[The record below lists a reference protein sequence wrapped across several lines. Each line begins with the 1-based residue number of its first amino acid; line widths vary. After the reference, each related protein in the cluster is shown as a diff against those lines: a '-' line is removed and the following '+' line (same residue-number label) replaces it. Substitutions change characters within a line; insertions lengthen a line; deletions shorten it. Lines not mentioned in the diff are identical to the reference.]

1 MSTTVNLTRAGFAII
16 SSEPGMQEF
25 NDHTSGS
32 VYLTDNNGGN
42 KFLLAKF
49 TGISGNNKYKEI
61 LSSRVLLSGSSG
73 HSIGYGLLTYEMLLE
88 SFQPENVTYKSYGIV
103 GFAVSKNIWFPR
115 ETEIVLSE
123 NQTKRLVQYGIAFKS
138 GNYDKITLST
148 AVNANITLSDDYVYH
163 KIKSVSPLSNATLS
177 RQQPNTFSVETQPN
191 TSYYIE
197 LPAISSVKFRYREKS
212 AEEYTEVDNGT
223 ALSYEMPG
231 NLMPNGEM
239 EFQWAVTDILGHT
252 ETSAWTT
259 VKTQNQL
266 LISTSPTGNVF
277 INRFKDAFFGYTAA
291 PGVVVNTFRYRK
303 SGETEW
309 IENAVDD
316 TQNGFT
322 LPAGTITEGAQFE
335 YGWVMADRYGVAWVQ
350 QGYKFYTTDAI
361 SSCQIVE
368 PLRTIVD
375 SDKRAVFRWR
385 HIISTGSDQ
394 TKAELQSSRDGST
407 WAALGT
413 VEGAETELEFVEK
426 TFTSGI
432 WYWRVRTYNAD
443 DVAGEWSA
451 EAQFIAIGSPTTPA
465 ITVLDYSPRPE
476 IRWET
481 SEQTAYEIGLD
492 GISET
497 FYGSQK
503 SWKSSAYLADGGHR
517 ITVRSQNQ
525 YGRWSEPGE
534 AIINVLNNAGAEI
547 ILSAAG
553 KTLAWE
559 TVGAYDRFQVY
570 RDLKLIAET
579 RERFYTDPVAN
590 GVASYQVRGCY
601 DSSDHYGLSNAV
613 ETETQR
619 EYHEI
624 YNLET
629 GVAMTIQH
637 CGLRNQPVSRSSTR
651 DISMVHVPGYEHP
664 VVERGE
670 YRDVNL
676 NGAAV
681 FFDREEA
688 ADFEAMSGCL
698 VCFMTPEGI
707 NYTGV
712 LNSVE
717 TTPMGLRTDCTFQL
731 TKTDGEAVEQTVNLP
746 AFDIDLETGSLIMT
760 TSDSYDGP
768 GFAINRL
775 GDLEVRQ

>member
-1 MSTTVNLTRAGFAII
+1 MGWR
-16 SSEPGMQEF
+16 
-25 NDHTSGS
+25 
-32 VYLTDNNGGN
+32 
-42 KFLLAKF
+42 
-49 TGISGNNKYKEI
+49 
-61 LSSRVLLSGSSG
+61 
-73 HSIGYGLLTYEMLLE
+73 
-88 SFQPENVTYKSYGIV
+88 
-103 GFAVSKNIWFPR
+103 
-115 ETEIVLSE
+115 
-123 NQTKRLVQYGIAFKS
+123 
-138 GNYDKITLST
+138 NY
-148 AVNANITLSDDYVYH
+148 
-163 KIKSVSPLSNATLS
+163 
-177 RQQPNTFSVETQPN
+177 
-191 TSYYIE
+191 
-197 LPAISSVKFRYREKS
+197 
-212 AEEYTEVDNGT
+212 
-223 ALSYEMPG
+223 
-231 NLMPNGEM
+231 
-239 EFQWAVTDILGHT
+239 
-252 ETSAWTT
+252 
-259 VKTQNQL
+259 
-266 LISTSPTGNVF
+266 
-277 INRFKDAFFGYTAA
+277 
-291 PGVVVNTFRYRK
+291 
-303 SGETEW
+303 
-309 IENAVDD
+309 
-316 TQNGFT
+316 
-322 LPAGTITEGAQFE
+322 
-335 YGWVMADRYGVAWVQ
+335 
-350 QGYKFYTTDAI
+350 GYKFYTTDTI

-368 PLRTIVD
+368 PMRTIVD
-375 SDKRAVFRWR
+375 SDKKTEFRWR

-426 TFTSGI
+426 TFTSGT
-432 WYWRVRTYNAD
+432 WYWRARTYNAD
-443 DVAGEWSA
+443 GVAGEWSA
-451 EAQFIAIGSPTTPA
+451 AAQFIAIGSPTTPA
-465 ITVLDYSPRPE
+465 ITVMDYSPRPE

-492 GISET
+492 GVRET
-497 FYGSQK
+497 FYGSEK
-503 SWKSSAYLADGGHR
+503 SWKRSAYLADGEHR

-534 AIINVLNNAGAEI
+534 AIINVLNNTGPEI

-553 KTLAWE
+553 KTLAWK
-559 TVGAYDRFQVY
+559 TVGEYDRFQVY
-570 RDLKLIAET
+570 RDLKLIVET

-590 GVASYQVRGCY
+590 GTATYQVRGCY
-601 DSSDHYGLSNAV
+601 DNSDHYGLSNAV

-624 YNLET
+624 YNMET
-629 GVAMTIQH
+629 GVTMTIQH
-637 CGLRNQPVSRSSTR
+637 CGLRNQQVSRSSTR

-760 TSDSYDGP
+760 TSDSYAGP
-768 GFAINRL
+768 AFAINRL

>member
-1 MSTTVNLTRAGFAII
+1 MSKTVNLTRAGFAII
-16 SSEPGMQEF
+16 SSEPGMEEF

-32 VYLTDNNGGN
+32 VYLTDNNDGN
-42 KFLLAKF
+42 KFLLVKF
-49 TGISGNNKYKEI
+49 AGISGSDKYREI
-61 LSSRVLLSGSSG
+61 LSSKVMLNGSSG
-73 HSIGYGLLTYEMLLE
+73 ALNGKGLLSYIMLLKE
-88 SFQPENVTYKSYGIV
+88 FRPENVTYKSFGIS
-103 GFAVSKNIWFPR
+103 GFAGSTNIWFPT

-123 NQTKRLVQYGIAFKS
+123 NQTKRLAQCGIGFS
-138 GNYDKITLST
+138 SRNDYKITLST

-177 RQQPNTFSVETQPN
+177 RQQQNTFSVETQPN

-212 AEEYTEVDNGT
+212 AEAYTEVDNGT

-231 NLMPNGEM
+231 NLMPTGEM

-259 VKTQNQL
+259 VKTENQV
-266 LISTSPTGNVF
+266 LISTSPTGNAFV
-277 INRFKDAFFGYTAA
+277 NRFKDAFFGYTAA
-291 PGVVVNTFRYRK
+291 PGVVVKTFRYRK

-309 IENAVDD
+309 IENQVDD
-316 TQNGFT
+316 TQKGYT

-335 YGWVMADRYGVAWVQ
+335 YEWLSTDRYNAQWRNY
-350 QGYKFYTTDAI
+350 GYKFYTTDAI
-361 SSCQIVE
+361 SSCQIIE
-368 PLRTIVD
+368 PMRTIVD
-375 SDKRAVFRWR
+375 SDKKAVFRWR

-407 WAALGT
+407 WAELGT

-426 TFTSGI
+426 TFTSGT
-432 WYWRVRTYNAD
+432 WYWRARTYNAD
-443 DVAGEWSA
+443 GVAGEWSA
-451 EAQFIAIGSPTTPA
+451 AAQFIAIGPPTTPA
-465 ITVLDYSPRPE
+465 ITVMDYSPRPE

-492 GISET
+492 GIRET
-497 FYGSQK
+497 FYGAEK
-503 SWKSSAYLADGGHR
+503 SWKSRAYLADGEHR

-534 AIINVLNNAGAEI
+534 AILNVLNNNGPEI

-553 KTLAWE
+553 KTLAWD
-559 TVGAYDRFQVY
+559 TAGAYDRYQVY

-601 DSSDHYGLSNAV
+601 DNGDDYGLSNTV
-613 ETETQR
+613 ETETKR

-629 GVAMTIQH
+629 GVTMTIQH

-698 VCFMTPEGI
+698 VCFMTPGGI

-717 TTPMGLRTDCTFQL
+717 TTPMGLRTDCTFKL
-731 TKTDGEAVEQTVNLP
+731 TKADGEAVEQSVSLP
-746 AFDIDLETGSLIMT
+746 AFDIDVETGSLIMT
-760 TSDSYDGP
+760 TSDSYAGP

>member
-16 SSEPGMQEF
+16 SSEPGMEEF

-32 VYLTDNNGGN
+32 VYLTDNNDGN
-42 KFLLAKF
+42 KFLLVKF
-49 TGISGNNKYKEI
+49 AGISGNNKYREI
-61 LSSRVLLSGSSG
+61 LSSKVVLNGSSG
-73 HSIGYGLLTYEMLLE
+73 ASNGKGLLSYRMLLKE
-88 SFQPENVTYKSYGIV
+88 FRPENVTYKSYGAR
-103 GFAVSKNIWFPR
+103 GFAGSTNIWFPT

-123 NQTKRLVQYGIAFKS
+123 NQTKRLVQCGIGFS
-138 GNYDKITLST
+138 SRNDYKITLST
-148 AVNANITLSDDYVYH
+148 AVNASITLSDGYAYH
-163 KIKSVSPLSNATLS
+163 KIKSVSPLSNVTLS
-177 RQQPNTFSVETQPN
+177 RQQQNTFSVETQPS

-197 LPAISSVKFRYREKS
+197 LPAISSVKFRYRGKS
-212 AEEYTEVDNGT
+212 ATSYKEVNNGT
-223 ALSYEMPG
+223 ALSYSMPG
-231 NLMPNGEM
+231 NLMPTGEM
-239 EFQWAVTDILGHT
+239 EFQWVVTDILGHT

-259 VKTQNQL
+259 VKTENRV
-266 LISTSPTGNVF
+266 LISTSPTGNAFV
-277 INRFKDAFFGYTAA
+277 NRFKNAFFGYTAA
-291 PGVVVNTFRYRK
+291 PGVVVKTFRYRK
-303 SGETEW
+303 SGETKW

-316 TQNGFT
+316 TKKGYT
-322 LPAGTITEGAQFE
+322 LPSGTITEGAQFE
-335 YGWVMADRYGVAWVQ
+335 YGWLSTDRYNAQWSNY
-350 QGYKFYTTDAI
+350 GYKFYTTDAV

-368 PLRTIVD
+368 PTRTIVD
-375 SDKRAVFRWR
+375 SDKKAVFRWR
-385 HIISTGSDQ
+385 HIISTGSEQ

-407 WAALGT
+407 WAKIGT

-426 TFTSGI
+426 TFTSGT

-443 DVAGEWSA
+443 GVAGEWSA
-451 EAQFIAIGSPTTPA
+451 AAQFIAIGSPTTPT

-492 GISET
+492 GVSET
-497 FYGSQK
+497 FYGSDK
-503 SWKSSAYLADGGHR
+503 TWKSRAYLADGEHR

-534 AIINVLNNAGAEI
+534 AIINVLNQTGPKI

-559 TVGAYDRFQVY
+559 TVEAYDRFQVY

-579 RERFYTDPVAN
+579 QERVYTDPVAN
-590 GVASYQVRGCY
+590 GAATYQVRGCY

-613 ETETQR
+613 ETETLR

-629 GVAMTIQH
+629 GVTLTIQH

-651 DISMVHVPGYEHP
+651 DISMVHVPGYENP

-688 ADFEAMSGCL
+688 AAFEAMSGCL
-698 VCFMTPEGI
+698 VCFMTPDGI

-717 TTPMGLRTDCTFQL
+717 ITPMGLRTDCTFQL
-731 TKTDGEAVEQTVNLP
+731 TKADGEAVEQSVSLP
-746 AFDIDLETGSLIMT
+746 AFDIDVETGSLIMT
-760 TSDSYDGP
+760 ASDSYTGP

>member
-1 MSTTVNLTRAGFAII
+1 MSKTVNLTRAGFAII
-16 SSEPGMQEF
+16 SSEPGMEEF

-32 VYLTDNNGGN
+32 VYLTDNNDGH
-42 KFLLAKF
+42 KFLLVKF
-49 TGISGNNKYKEI
+49 AGISGNDKYRKI
-61 LSSRVLLSGSSG
+61 LSSKVMLNGSSG
-73 HSIGYGLLTYEMLLE
+73 ASSGKGLLSYRMLLKE
-88 SFQPENVTYKSYGIV
+88 FRPENVTYKSFGIS
-103 GFAVSKNIWFPR
+103 GFAGSTNIWFPT

-123 NQTKRLVQYGIAFKS
+123 NQTKRLAQYGIGFDS
-138 GNYDKITLST
+138 RNDYKITLST
-148 AVNANITLSDDYVYH
+148 TVNANITLSDEYVYH

-177 RQQPNTFSVETQPN
+177 RQQPNTFSVETQPS

-197 LPAISSVKFRYREKS
+197 LPAVSSVKFRYRGKS
-212 AEEYTEVDNGT
+212 AASYKEVDNGT
-223 ALSYEMPG
+223 AMSYEMPG

-252 ETSAWTT
+252 ETSGWTT

-291 PGVVVNTFRYRK
+291 PGVVVNTFQYRK
-303 SGETEW
+303 IGETNW
-309 IENAVDD
+309 IKKAVDH
-316 TQNGFT
+316 TKNGLT
-322 LPAGTITEGAQFE
+322 LPAGTITKGAQFE
-335 YGWVMADRYGVAWVQ
+335 YGWVMADRYGVAWEQ
-350 QGYKFYTTDAI
+350 NGYKFYTTDAI

-368 PLRTIVD
+368 PMRTIVD
-375 SDKRAVFRWR
+375 SDKKAVFRWR

-426 TFTSGI
+426 TFTSGT

-451 EAQFIAIGSPTTPA
+451 AAQFIAIGSPTTPA

-492 GISET
+492 GVNEII
-497 FYGSQK
+497 YGSDK
-503 SWKSSAYLADGGHR
+503 TWKSRAYLADGEHR

-534 AIINVLNNAGAEI
+534 AIINVLNQTGPRI

-559 TVGAYDRFQVY
+559 TVEAYDRFQVY

-601 DSSDHYGLSNAV
+601 DSSNHYGLSNAV

-624 YNLET
+624 YNMET
-629 GVAMTIQH
+629 GVTMTIQH

-651 DISMVHVPGYEHP
+651 DISVVHVPGYEHP

-698 VCFMTPEGI
+698 VCFMTPEGM

-731 TKTDGEAVEQTVNLP
+731 TKADGEAVEQSVSLP
-746 AFDIDLETGSLIMT
+746 AFDIDVETGSLIMT
-760 TSDSYDGP
+760 ASDSYTGP
-768 GFAINRL
+768 GFTINRL
-775 GDLEVRQ
+775 GDMEVRQ

>member
-1 MSTTVNLTRAGFAII
+1 MYQTIDDIKVNGYKP
-16 SSEPGMQEF
+16 SS
-25 NDHTSGS
+25 
-32 VYLTDNNGGN
+32 V
-42 KFLLAKF
+42 
-49 TGISGNNKYKEI
+49 
-61 LSSRVLLSGSSG
+61 
-73 HSIGYGLLTYEMLLE
+73 
-88 SFQPENVTYKSYGIV
+88 
-103 GFAVSKNIWFPR
+103 
-115 ETEIVLSE
+115 
-123 NQTKRLVQYGIAFKS
+123 
-138 GNYDKITLST
+138 
-148 AVNANITLSDDYVYH
+148 
-163 KIKSVSPLSNATLS
+163 TLS
-177 RQQPNTFSVETQPN
+177 RQQPNIFSASLYKISGYALE
-191 TSYYIE
+191 Y
-197 LPAISSVKFRYREKS
+197 PAISYVKFRYREKS
-212 AEEYTEVDNGT
+212 ADEYTEVDNGT

-259 VKTQNQL
+259 VKTENQV

-277 INRFKDAFFGYTAA
+277 VNRFKDAFFGYTAA

-309 IENAVDD
+309 IENTVDD
-316 TQNGFT
+316 TKKGYT

-335 YGWVMADRYGVAWVQ
+335 YEWMSTDRYNVGWRNH
-350 QGYKFYTTDAI
+350 GYKFYTKDAI

-375 SDKRAVFRWR
+375 SDKKTVFRWQ
-385 HIISTGSDQ
+385 HIISTGSNQ

-426 TFTSGI
+426 TFTSGT
-432 WYWRVRTYNAD
+432 WYWRARTYNAD

-451 EAQFIAIGSPTTPA
+451 AAQFIAIGSPTTPA

-476 IRWET
+476 IRWEN

-492 GISET
+492 GVSET
-497 FYGSQK
+497 FYGAEK
-503 SWKSSAYLADGGHR
+503 SWKSRAYLADGEHR

-534 AIINVLNNAGAEI
+534 AIINVLNNTGHEI

-553 KTLAWE
+553 KTLAWK
-559 TVGAYDRFQVY
+559 TVGEYDRYQVY

-590 GVASYQVRGCY
+590 GMASYQVRGCY
-601 DSSDHYGLSNAV
+601 DNSNHYGLSNAV

-624 YNLET
+624 YNMET
-629 GVAMTIQH
+629 GVAMTIKH

-731 TKTDGEAVEQTVNLP
+731 TKTDGEAAEQTVNLP
-746 AFDIDLETGSLIMT
+746 AFDIDVETGSLIMT
-760 TSDSYDGP
+760 TSDSYAGP
-768 GFAINRL
+768 GFAINRM